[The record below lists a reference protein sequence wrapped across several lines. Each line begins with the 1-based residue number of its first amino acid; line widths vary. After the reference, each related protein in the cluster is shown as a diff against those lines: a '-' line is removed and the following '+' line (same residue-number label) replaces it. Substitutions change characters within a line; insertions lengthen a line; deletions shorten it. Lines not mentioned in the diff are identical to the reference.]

1 MSERILIPLDGS
13 EVGEAALHY
22 VEGTVSRLAPGQPVE
37 ITLLRV
43 LKPLTREVYAPAAG
57 TAEFPYTEAEM
68 APVKKQAMDYLE
80 RSGAIRRKKGAV
92 VKCVVVIGKIGVSA
106 ADGIIKVEG
115 EVNADLVAMSTHG
128 RHGLTRWAFGSVTDK
143 VLRAGSVPVLL
154 VRVKEKATAKS

>member
-22 VEGTVSRLAPGQPVE
+22 VERTMSRLAPGQPVE
-37 ITLLRV
+37 ITLFRV

-57 TAEFPYTEAEM
+57 TVGVPYTEAEM

-80 RSGAIRRKKGAV
+80 KSGAILRKKGAV
-92 VKCVVVIGKIGVSA
+92 VKCVVVIGGTGVSA
-106 ADGIIKVEG
+106 AEEIIKAEG

-128 RHGLTRWAFGSVTDK
+128 RHGLSRWAFGSVTDK

-154 VRVKEKATAKS
+154 VRVKEKAAAKS